1 MRRSK
6 RTRDPVEI
14 RLWIEA
20 RGGAPAFAN
29 DAGGALRID
38 FDGDAR
44 AVGEADWVRWFR
56 VFEEHALTFHFQP
69 ADEGRFYRL
78 VRGRADD
85 EHPAL
90 AAWPAD
96 SLLVVERTG

>member
-6 RTRDPVEI
+6 RTRNPVEI
-14 RLWIEA
+14 RLWMEA

-38 FDGDAR
+38 FDGDTSEVR
-44 AVGEADWVRWFR
+44 EADWVRWFG
-56 VFEEHALTFHFQP
+56 VFEDHTLTFHFHP

-90 AAWPAD
+90 AAWPAG
-96 SLLVVERTG
+96 SVVIAERTG

>member
-14 RLWIEA
+14 RLWMEA

-29 DAGGALRID
+29 GAGGALRID
-38 FDGDAR
+38 FDADTS
-44 AVGEADWVRWFR
+44 AVREADWVRWFGA
-56 VFEEHALTFHFQP
+56 FEDHTLTFHFDA
-69 ADEGRFYRL
+69 ADEGRSYRL

-85 EHPAL
+85 EHRIVAEWTAGSL
-90 AAWPAD
+90 AI
-96 SLLVVERTG
+96 VERTG

>member
-1 MRRSK
+1 MIRSK
-6 RTRDPVEI
+6 RTRDAVEI

-20 RGGAPAFAN
+20 RGGTPALAHG
-29 DAGGALRID
+29 AGGALRID
-38 FDGDAR
+38 FDGDS
-44 AVGEADWVRWFR
+44 AVVREADWVRWFG
-56 VFEEHALTFHFQP
+56 VFEDHALTFHFHP

-90 AAWPAD
+90 AVWPAG
-96 SLLVVERTG
+96 SLVIVERTG

>member
-14 RLWIEA
+14 RLWMEA

-29 DAGGALRID
+29 DALRID
-38 FDGDAR
+38 FDADTS
-44 AVGEADWVRWFR
+44 AVREADWVRWFG
-56 VFEEHALTFHFQP
+56 VFEDHTLTFHFDA
-69 ADEGRFYRL
+69 ADEGRSYRL

-85 EHPAL
+85 EHRIVAEWTAGSPL
-90 AAWPAD
+90 I
-96 SLLVVERTG
+96 VERTG